1 MARNASDTNVMQVGQ
16 DKALDL
22 PTTSARIKRTDR
34 KIEPVDGPRGN
45 EFLDELKFMEE
56 PVEVMGLESTDPAVE
71 LVPEVFHNGVP
82 QRFIRGQVQTVK
94 RKFIE
99 VLARAKKTTY
109 KQEIYADRLSGDAVQ
124 RMIPQSALQ
133 YPFQIINDPNP
144 RGQAWLRKV
153 LAEAS

>member
-1 MARNASDTNVMQVGQ
+1 MARNASDTNEMQVGQ

-34 KIEPVDGPRGN
+34 EIEPVDAMPGAAYC
-45 EFLDELKFMEE
+45 EEMKFMEE
-56 PVEVMGLESTDPAVE
+56 PVEVMVLESTDPAVE
-71 LVPEVFHNGVP
+71 LVPEVFHNGIP

-99 VLARAKKTTY
+99 VLARAKKTTF
-109 KQEIYADRLSGDAVQ
+109 KQEIYADRLTGDAVQ

-133 YPFQIINDPNP
+133 YPFQVMNDPNP